1 MMDDISLV
9 AQVQDKGLVIV
20 TGCSHAGIV
29 NIVKHS
35 MEMTGENRIAA
46 ILGGFH
52 LVSASEERIGRTAE
66 ALSQFDVELIC
77 AGHCTGFKAQ
87 AALYQAFKDRFK
99 PLQTGMIFEF

>member
-1 MMDDISLV
+1 
-9 AQVQDKGLVIV
+9 VIV
-20 TGCSHAGIV
+20 TGCSHAGII

-35 MEMTGENRIAA
+35 VDMTGEKRIAA

-52 LVSASEERIGRTAE
+52 LVAASEERIRRTAE
-66 ALSQFDVELIC
+66 ALSQFDIELIS

-99 PLQTGMIFEF
+99 PLQTGMVFEF